1 MCGIT
6 GVYCFNESGKL
17 WLKKLEAATEAMQLR
32 GPDAGNTYIFRNIG
46 IGHRRLSI
54 IDTSA
59 AAHQPFFSADKKFAI
74 IFNGEIFNYRELRNN
89 LIAEGEQFRTTSDT
103 EVVLR
108 LYQLKGKNF
117 LNELN
122 GFFAFAIA
130 DLDKQSLFI
139 ARDRFGVKPLL
150 YSVNDSVFAFA
161 SEMKAMMHLPIEKKL
176 DTTSLVQYFQF
187 NYIVAPRTIFT
198 SVRKLLPGHCISI
211 SNNKAEI
218 QQWYTIPYDEKEVKA
233 NPISFENAQNKFLK
247 LFEDSVQRRMISDVP
262 LGAFLSGGID
272 SSAVVAMASKHTAKL
287 NTFSIGF
294 KDEPLF
300 DETHYAEL
308 VAKKFN
314 TNHQVFSLT
323 NDDMYDHLGDVL
335 DYIDEP
341 FADSSAL
348 PVYILSKH
356 TRKHVTVSLS
366 GDGADELFG
375 GYLKHVGEY
384 RTRNAGALEKFI
396 GGLHPVLKNLPQS
409 RNTKTGNLFR
419 QMNKFSEGM
428 VMTSKDRYL
437 RYASFIS
444 TDASMQLLNK
454 KMMLNIEEIKSDSE
468 QITRFITDQKSMNDV
483 FLSDMN
489 GVLPNDMLTK
499 VDLMSMANSLEVR
512 TPFLDFEL
520 VNFAFT
526 LPSDYKV
533 KGNYRKRIVQ
543 EAFKNILPMQLYHRP
558 KRGFEIPLLQWFR
571 TGLKSLIEDD
581 LLSDAFIEE
590 QQIFNSEEIKKIK
603 HKLFSNNPEDVH
615 AQLWALLV
623 FQSWWKKYMK
633 N

>member
-1 MCGIT
+1 MCGIA

-444 TDASMQLLNK
+444 THASMQLLNK

-468 QITRFITDQKSMNDV
+468 QITRFVTDQKSMNDV

-581 LLSDAFIEE
+581 LLNDAFIEE